1 MRQEENHR
9 KNEVLSVLGL
19 LAAALL
25 WGVSYPMTK
34 VVEDCPTFYIVSI
47 RFLTAGAVMSI
58 IFCKR
63 FKGINRVVLK
73 YAFLL
78 SFCITAMYVFATVGI
93 KYTTSVRASFFTCLS
108 FVIVPLLNLLIFR
121 QKLTRIIVISVLIC
135 LAGMFLLSY
144 TPNMGSFGL
153 SMGDV
158 LCILAAAAGSM
169 HIIFLDRISRLQ
181 GMEPILFT
189 TLLMLFVAAWCTLIA
204 LFTGAFHYAGATG
217 LQIADIIALGLFC
230 SAAAF
235 LLQSICQKYVPS
247 NRVGVILAMEPASG
261 CIISVLVLSETM
273 ALTGWAGSVL
283 VMVSL
288 LYMEIAT
295 SRQEAALARKEESIS
310 GQTANNAQRNK
321 KQ

>member
-1 MRQEENHR
+1 MRQEQNQR
-9 KNEVLSVLGL
+9 KTELLSVLGL

-34 VVEDCPTFYIVSI
+34 IVEDCPTFYIVSI
-47 RFLTAGAVMSI
+47 RFLTAGAAMSI
-58 IFCKR
+58 LFWKR
-63 FKGINRVVLK
+63 FKGFNKVIVK

-78 SFCITAMYVFATVGI
+78 SFCITAMYLFATVGI

-108 FVIVPLLNLLIFR
+108 FVIIPLLNLLIFR
-121 QKLTRIIVISVLIC
+121 QRLTRIIVISVLIC

-144 TPNMGSFGL
+144 TPDMGSFAL
-153 SMGDV
+153 SVGDV

-169 HIIFLDRISRLQ
+169 HVIFLDRVSKLE
-181 GMEPILFT
+181 GMEPVLFT
-189 TLLMLFVAAWCTLIA
+189 TLLMLFVAAWCTCIA
-204 LFTGAFHYAGATG
+204 LFTGDFRYTGATKF
-217 LQIADIIALGLFC
+217 QIADIIALGLFC
-230 SAAAF
+230 SAASF

-247 NRVGVILAMEPASG
+247 NRAGVIFAMEPASG

-273 ALTGWAGSVL
+273 AFTGWAGSVL

-295 SRQEAALARKEESIS
+295 SRQEAALAGKDKVSEER
-310 GQTANNAQRNK
+310 QVRER
-321 KQ
+321 

>member
-1 MRQEENHR
+1 MRQEQNHR
-9 KNEVLSVLGL
+9 KNELWSVMGL

-34 VVEDCPTFYIVSI
+34 MVEDCPTFYIVSI
-47 RFLTAGAVMSI
+47 RFITAGAAMSL
-58 IFCKR
+58 IFWKR
-63 FKGINRVVLK
+63 FKGFNRVILK

-78 SFCITAMYVFATVGI
+78 SFYITAMYVFATVGI

-108 FVIVPLLNLLIFR
+108 FVIIPLLNLLIFR
-121 QKLTRIIVISVLIC
+121 QRLTRIIVISVLIC

-144 TPNMGSFGL
+144 TPDMGSFEL

-169 HIIFLDRISRLQ
+169 HVIFLDRVSKLE
-181 GMEPILFT
+181 GMEPVLFT
-189 TLLMLFVAAWCTLIA
+189 TLLMLFVAVWCTLIA
-204 LFTGAFHYAGATG
+204 LFTGDFQYKGATG
-217 LQIADIIALGLFC
+217 FQIADIIALGLLC

-273 ALTGWAGSVL
+273 TLAGWAGAVL

-288 LYMEIAT
+288 LYMEAAT
-295 SRQEAALARKEESIS
+295 SRQESALP
-310 GQTANNAQRNK
+310 
-321 KQ
+321 